1 MEKQVMGIRE
11 LRVLASQ
18 LGIKNYSKLNKADLI
33 KAIDAIDA
41 VDVVEKNPVQEIV
54 PTNSHKIGE
63 VNGRLIVVGPQD
75 TVESIGLLLGSF
87 DKGSAR
93 KIRKLLN
100 ANGFSKFAAVN
111 RIEPKRVQE
120 VA

>member
-33 KAIDAIDA
+33 KAIDA